1 MLIRYTGSCHCG
13 SVQFEVDTDVTQSV
27 VCDCSICKRRG
38 AIMLRC
44 NKQSL
49 QITAG
54 EEHLTL
60 YRFNTMAAEHY
71 FCKIC
76 GIYTFHKM
84 RKMPD
89 KYAINS
95 GCLDDVD
102 IAKLQRVFNKGSER

>member
-1 MLIRYTGSCHCG
+1 MLTRYTGSCHCG
-13 SVQFEVDTDVTQSV
+13 SVQFEVYTDAAQSA

-44 NKQSL
+44 NIGSL
-49 QITAG
+49 QITSG
-54 EEHLTL
+54 EEYLTL

-89 KYAINS
+89 KYAVNS
-95 GCLDDVD
+95 GCLDDID
-102 IAKLQRVFNKGSER
+102 MAKLQPVFNKGSER

>member
-1 MLIRYTGSCHCG
+1 MIARYTGSCHCG
-13 SVQFEVDTDVTQSV
+13 SVQFEVDADVTQSA

-38 AIMLRC
+38 AVMLRC
-44 NKQSL
+44 NKESL
-49 QITAG
+49 HITAG
-54 EEHLTL
+54 QEHLTL
-60 YRFNTMAAEHY
+60 YRFNTMVAEHY

-89 KYAINS
+89 KLAINS

-102 IAKLQRVFNKGSER
+102 IARLQPLFNNGSER